1 MLFDGTSA
9 ETDAT
14 LRAMRQVASGDG
26 AEPLTDID
34 RAALAA
40 AYAVVFRG
48 EGELDPGDLPAIT
61 PEDFATT
68 ISAVNREHA
77 AGFVAV
83 MATVDGVV
91 DAARIDTAR
100 RYVEALGLHEVY
112 MRDLVDLVER
122 RFAEVRADVTRH
134 NEASFAGHYLH
145 ESIDQWIGLYR
156 EHPDPALHERFDTLR
171 ASRPGTFGRAFADFY
186 LVNAFAF
193 PGVPE
198 APNQQFAVPH
208 DAAHVLSGY
217 DTSVQGELL
226 VSTFTAGMHRV
237 DALAAHIVPAIM
249 SFHMAVPIADFAG
262 AASGTLDPRKF
273 WVAWSRGDQLTGDT
287 LDHGWDFWAHVDE
300 PLDAVRAAM
309 GVPPLDP
316 ADAADG
322 VYPEW
327 YHPSP

>member
-1 MLFDGTSA
+1 
-9 ETDAT
+9 
-14 LRAMRQVASGDG
+14 
-26 AEPLTDID
+26 
-34 RAALAA
+34 
-40 AYAVVFRG
+40 
-48 EGELDPGDLPAIT
+48 
-61 PEDFATT
+61 
-68 ISAVNREHA
+68 
-77 AGFVAV
+77 
-83 MATVDGVV
+83 
-91 DAARIDTAR
+91 
-100 RYVEALGLHEVY
+100 

-287 LDHGWDFWAHVDE
+287 LDHGWDFRGLGLLG
-300 PLDAVRAAM
+300 PRRRTLGYRARRDGCSAARS
-309 GVPPLDP
+309 GRRRRRCVSGVVPPEPVMRSARRRVPGDRGAP
-316 ADAADG
+316 
-322 VYPEW
+322 
-327 YHPSP
+327 